1 MPGQGQTIPHWIAA
15 TRRMS
20 YGQRRCQCSVVRV
33 LQSGPVA
40 EDRRLSSSRR
50 SLLFVG
56 VHEQREEKQFE
67 HCVVRSKEGRD
78 SLIYLCLLSL
88 VNEKDLFSTLYTLYH
103 TSICSPSLL
112 LRCRLSV
119 AAKLDVFDT

>member
-1 MPGQGQTIPHWIAA
+1 
-15 TRRMS
+15 MS
-20 YGQRRCQCSVVRV
+20 YGERRCQCSVVRV
-33 LQSGPVA
+33 LQSGRAA

-56 VHEQREEKQFE
+56 VHEQREEMQFE

-103 TSICSPSLL
+103 TSICSPTLP